1 MGTLH
6 TCAILNQL
14 FEASVLNDSF
24 SAPERQ
30 CPICTSSRLVPDFRL
45 KTHEDLVLSWARC
58 AFCGFTFMNPKLA
71 LEKMR
76 TIYRSSGYWN
86 EMSYGVYLA
95 DEHIRLKNALRN
107 WRFSSRFLPQS
118 GRLLDIGC
126 ATGFFGAVATKHGYD
141 VVGIDPA
148 EELVD
153 FGRRMHGLD
162 LRTTTIEE
170 AFFDPASF
178 DVVSLWGT
186 DSHFYDVRAGFT
198 KIVDWLR
205 PGGHFLFSYQDYGH
219 WIRFLFPQIK
229 QAANVYYN
237 FTKTSCHLL
246 MEQLGLDIL
255 AERTAIQ
262 TTQLHRLARTLC
274 VAKTPWPRLESLK
287 ITLPTISYKI
297 VVARKR

>member
-1 MGTLH
+1 
-6 TCAILNQL
+6 
-14 FEASVLNDSF
+14 
-24 SAPERQ
+24 
-30 CPICTSSRLVPDFRL
+30 
-45 KTHEDLVLSWARC
+45 
-58 AFCGFTFMNPKLA
+58 MNPKLA
-71 LEKMR
+71 LEKMKA
-76 TIYRSSGYWN
+76 IYRSPAYWN

-95 DEHIRLKNALRN
+95 SEHIRLKNALRN
-107 WRFSSRFLPQS
+107 WRFASRFLPQS

-126 ATGFFGAVATKHGYD
+126 ATGFFGAVAHQHAYE

-153 FGRRMHGLD
+153 FGRRKYGLD
-162 LRTTTIEE
+162 LRTATIEE

-198 KIVDWLR
+198 KIADWLR
-205 PGGHFLFSYQDYGH
+205 PGGHFLFSYQNYAH
-219 WIRFLFPQIK
+219 WIRFFFPQIK

-237 FTKTSCHLL
+237 LTKTSCHLL
-246 MEQLGLDIL
+246 MQQLGLDIL

-262 TTQLHRLARTLC
+262 TTQLHRLARTLG
-274 VAKTPWPRLESLK
+274 VGKTAWPRLESLK

-297 VVARKR
+297 IVARKR

>member
-1 MGTLH
+1 M
-6 TCAILNQL
+6 N
-14 FEASVLNDSF
+14 NSF
-24 SAPERQ
+24 AAPQRQ
-30 CPICTSSRLVPDFRL
+30 CPICTSSRLVPDFQL
-45 KTHEDLVLSWARC
+45 QPQEDLVLNWARC
-58 AFCGFTFMNPKLA
+58 EICGFTFMNPKLA
-71 LEKMR
+71 FETMK
-76 TIYRSSGYWN
+76 TIYRSPGYWN

-95 DEHIRLKNALRN
+95 SEHLRLKNALRN
-107 WRFSSRFLPQS
+107 WRFASRFLPQS

-126 ATGFFGAVATKHGYD
+126 ATGFFGAVACQNSYD

-148 EELVD
+148 EGLVD
-153 FGRRMHGLD
+153 FGRRTYGLD
-162 LRTTTIEE
+162 LRIATIEE

-198 KIVDWLR
+198 KIAEWLR
-205 PGGHFLFSYQDYGH
+205 PRGHFLFSYQNYGH
-219 WIRFLFPQIK
+219 WIRFFFPQIK

-237 FTKTSCHLL
+237 LTEMSCHLL
-246 MEQLGLDIL
+246 MRQLGLDIL

-262 TTQLHRLARTLC
+262 TTQLDRLVRTLG
-274 VAKTPWPRLESLK
+274 VAKNPWPRLESLK